1 MSVRCWP
8 PAVSIHNGS
17 QANTMPGCWRKVT
30 RSARLR
36 LETWLTCTTHDYSS
50 ELLWKLVHCWSE
62 ITFPNGMQV
71 VERGL
76 VTLDP
81 LLAGTYFTTRQTRL
95 NLTNGTSVSVVS
107 KPTAIWLTSHIRD
120 SCYRV
125 LSVLTFGLYCL
136 LESQDNVAWIIRPHV
151 PPTSS
156 QRSSIVEDS

>member
-17 QANTMPGCWRKVT
+17 QANTMPGCWRKIT

-36 LETWLTCTTHDYSS
+36 LETWLACTTHDYKS
-50 ELLWKLVHCWSE
+50 ELLWKFIVEARFS
-62 ITFPNGMQV
+62 FPNGMQV
-71 VERGL
+71 VEHDL

-81 LLAGTYFTTRQTRL
+81 LLAGTYFTTSQIWL
-95 NLTNGTSVSVVS
+95 NLTNGTSVSAVS
-107 KPTAIWLTSHIRD
+107 KLTAIWLTSHFRD
-120 SCYRV
+120 SCYRQ

-136 LESQDNVAWIIRPHV
+136 LESQDNDAWIICPHV

-156 QRSSIVEDS
+156 QRSTIVEGS